1 MKGGSCV
8 LLKLAEWSQRVY
20 ALAFFRKKAS
30 TRAKICRFEVITRY
44 MYEQYCL
51 ISVDQFVCVIY
62 AVRAFKHAWQTHN
75 DTMRWRFVGSV
86 KHIISFVST
95 TIACWFRKLLESN
108 ANINKLVVAWEPWYI
123 AQRPKVDILWLH
135 CGLGIEVK
143 VSQLGWSPLETSC
156 LKGYFNASKYD
167 QQVIVSLIIVMIC
180 MPLHFDGNLT
190 CERIKLWAI
199 KPNWASTR

>member
-1 MKGGSCV
+1 MCALKTCWVKSTGVRVGVFPKKG
-8 LLKLAEWSQRVY
+8 LTEEQRFVE
-20 ALAFFRKKAS
+20 
-30 TRAKICRFEVITRY
+30 FEVITRY

-143 VSQLGWSPLETSC
+143 VSQLGWSPLETAVWKVISMRVSTI
-156 LKGYFNASKYD
+156 SK
-167 QQVIVSLIIVMIC
+167 L
-180 MPLHFDGNLT
+180 
-190 CERIKLWAI
+190 LWV
-199 KPNWASTR
+199 WS